1 MSIIQPPIPS
11 LPEQSSEYP
20 TPHITDED
28 LKTYVEPLYSLYW
41 GIILPAKY
49 NSGSSTVAQL
59 GRVFKFND
67 FATAVDFI
75 QDVAA
80 IARSENHHPT
90 LKVEGGRVSFATL
103 THYGRAPLTS
113 AANLMGRNIVP
124 SLTIRDIRLAILA
137 ETLFR
142 DSYVANKRG
151 KNPVGARAPKSQRPS
166 SLEEIEALKQ
176 RFRNVKA
183 ASSTQSRPPKCPC
196 CKGSHFLR
204 SCPDRKS
211 TKPRTNCRL
220 CGQLHWIVDCPVLVP
235 KHQ

>member
-80 IARSENHHPT
+80 IARSENVSIFPFFLDFQFRLIPFSTILH
-90 LKVEGGRVSFATL
+90 LK
-103 THYGRAPLTS
+103 
-113 AANLMGRNIVP
+113 
-124 SLTIRDIRLAILA
+124 
-137 ETLFR
+137 
-142 DSYVANKRG
+142 
-151 KNPVGARAPKSQRPS
+151 
-166 SLEEIEALKQ
+166 
-176 RFRNVKA
+176 
-183 ASSTQSRPPKCPC
+183 
-196 CKGSHFLR
+196 
-204 SCPDRKS
+204 
-211 TKPRTNCRL
+211 
-220 CGQLHWIVDCPVLVP
+220 
-235 KHQ
+235 